1 MASKKEKTRQRIQ
14 QKKRQKRAARICAY
28 LVAAILI
35 NWAFCA
41 LMADTRSATAE
52 NTEQV
57 TITIDGAYFMRR
69 NKPRGGFVNW
79 YWVTADSVRY
89 YFSSSCMRYSRKQTE
104 LRSFHDLA
112 EGDTITLIC
121 MVGDDPAKKTVVA
134 AYNDDGIYCTTEGYN
149 KSALD
154 SRIATL
160 CVYFFVT
167 GAFSFVLVCS
177 EGFFMQWIRAGS
189 AQRKLEAEQRHKANI
204 AANKADKA
212 KK

>member
-52 NTEQV
+52 NTEQI
-57 TITIDGAYFMRR
+57 TITIDGAYFVRR
-69 NKPRGGFVNW
+69 NKPRGGFVDW

-134 AYNDDGIYCTTEGYN
+134 AYNDDGIYCTLEGYN
-149 KSALD
+149 KSELD

-167 GAFSFVLVCS
+167 GVFSFVLVCS

-204 AANKADKA
+204 AANKAEKA